1 MYEFHL
7 FEPLDEEIN
16 AKKVIAV
23 EDATYAKGSLKRL
36 RLIRHSNPELCDNAA
51 AF

>member
-23 EDATYAKGSLKRL
+23 EDATYERE
-36 RLIRHSNPELCDNAA
+36 PEKIKAYT
-51 AF
+51 AFKP